1 MRPESTHSVAVLN
14 GPNMNWL
21 GRREPEIYGSTTL
34 ADLEAAL
41 VAHGKDLGWH
51 VECYQNNSEGA
62 LVDAIYAFASRGIRD
77 FIVNAGAYTHTSV
90 ALRDALSSVQARFI
104 EVHISN
110 VYQREAFR
118 RQSYLSD
125 IAQGVIAGCGTHGYT
140 LALDWFAHQDG
151 AGSAD
156 ADAMRS

>member
-1 MRPESTHSVAVLN
+1 MASENTQTVAVLN

-34 ADLEAAL
+34 DELEEAL
-41 VAHGKDLGWH
+41 VMRGKALGWH

-62 LVDAIYAFASRGIRD
+62 LVDAIYAFAARGIRN

-90 ALRDALSSVQARFI
+90 ALRDALSSVQARFL

-118 RQSYLSD
+118 HTSYLSD
-125 IAQGVIAGCGTHGYT
+125 IAQGVIAGCGIQGYT
-140 LALDWFAHQDG
+140 LALQWFAHQEA

-156 ADAMRS
+156 TGAMRS